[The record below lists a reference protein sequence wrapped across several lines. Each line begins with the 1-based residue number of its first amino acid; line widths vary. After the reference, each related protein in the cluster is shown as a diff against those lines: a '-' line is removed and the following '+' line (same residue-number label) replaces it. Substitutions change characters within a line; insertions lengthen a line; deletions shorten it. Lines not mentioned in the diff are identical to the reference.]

1 MPAGYEKISWEIWA
15 NQKWKNTERIII
27 DNFFLSEL
35 SNTRNELDKAKV
47 QLEEARQRIVN
58 LTPKE
63 TQRHEVHAND
73 YKNDANNK

>member
-1 MPAGYEKISWEIWA
+1 MKNKLGDLSQSVMGKY
-15 NQKWKNTERIII
+15 WKNNNF

>member
-1 MPAGYEKISWEIWA
+1 MKNKLGDLSQSEMGKY
-15 NQKWKNTERIII
+15 WKNNNF